1 MNITRFD
8 SIQVMHKKEVAE
20 KKPVIHKASQVDD
33 MYEMLAIYEQKVP
46 TADQVKH
53 DDLKE
58 ALTKYVEE
66 LRVGKEFLADHK
78 AAQIDTLQ
86 TEINDINEEL
96 MSTFR
101 TLNSGVLLHIALHR
115 TIVFFMDINSLM
127 QLQHASYGYISFP
140 YSNKI

>member
-1 MNITRFD
+1 
-8 SIQVMHKKEVAE
+8 MHKKEVAE
-20 KKPVIHKASQVDD
+20 KKPVIQKASQVDD

-101 TLNSGVLLHIALHR
+101 TLNSGMLSLLAVE
-115 TIVFFMDINSLM
+115 T
-127 QLQHASYGYISFP
+127 YIFP
-140 YSNKI
+140 KYT